1 MNEKS
6 KKTSSLLSSNSEGG
20 NVAMKSIS
28 DILTIQETVTKEANF
43 QMKVSILQIYNNDL
57 TDLLNE

>member
-6 KKTSSLLSSNSEGG
+6 KKTSSLLSTNPEGG

-28 DILTIQETVTKEANF
+28 DIFTIQET
-43 QMKVSILQIYNNDL
+43 
-57 TDLLNE
+57 LLKDHN